1 MARSPLVF
9 AVNLKVSSGG
19 RVRLGVGH
27 LVDVLSGSDLVA
39 TPMKGMLESLAEI
52 AQREAVSASRSR
64 GVAGSI
70 FTEIEPTLA
79 RVRIPLA
86 YGATLN
92 KGRKPG
98 IVGGREAT
106 GAHIRPK
113 MPSTN
118 QLREW
123 AASHGWQ
130 GSLFVLARSIQ
141 RRGIK
146 GRFFMRKARAA
157 VRRAMPDHVE
167 RMSHEIERRFG

>member
-1 MARSPLVF
+1 MARSPLLF
-9 AVNLKVSSGG
+9 AVNLKVASGG

-27 LVDVLSGSDLVA
+27 LVDVLSGSDLVT

-52 AQREAVSASRSR
+52 AQKEAVSTSRSQ
-64 GVAGSI
+64 GVARAI

-92 KGRKPG
+92 RGRKPG
-98 IVGGREAT
+98 A
-106 GAHIRPK
+106 K

-118 QLREW
+118 ELREW
-123 AASHGWQ
+123 AAAHGWQ
-130 GSLFVLARSIQ
+130 GRLFVLARSIQ

-157 VRRAMPDHVE
+157 VRRAMPEHVE
-167 RMSHEIERRFG
+167 RMSAEIEKRFEA